1 MLVILMD
8 DHVLPTCQ
16 ICQGCL
22 LADRSGQPRWR
33 HGQLTCGHAMPKL
46 TENQP
51 EQFECE
57 MGFRVVNVE

>member
-8 DHVLPTCQ
+8 DRVLPTCQ
-16 ICQGCL
+16 ICPNCL
-22 LADRSGQPRWR
+22 LADRAGQPRWR